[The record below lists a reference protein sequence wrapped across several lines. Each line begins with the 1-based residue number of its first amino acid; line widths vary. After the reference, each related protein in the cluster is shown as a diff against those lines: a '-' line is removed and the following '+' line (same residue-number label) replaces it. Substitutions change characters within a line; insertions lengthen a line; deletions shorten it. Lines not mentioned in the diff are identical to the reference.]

1 MKETC
6 IVQKYL
12 EKFMEHNE
20 VPQRDIIEMLF
31 QSWLWIIFGLNWAGL
46 NWTGHVSPLFSF
58 CLGPR
63 NRLGHYTTNT
73 TQQGR

>member
-20 VPQRDIIEMLF
+20 VPQRDIIEICYFSLDCESF
-31 QSWLWIIFGLNWAGL
+31 SV
-46 NWTGHVSPLFSF
+46 WTELAWTELDMSHRYFRFVSVPAIV
-58 CLGPR
+58 
-63 NRLGHYTTNT
+63 
-73 TQQGR
+73 